1 MKKLFLAILFLGLAV
16 GSQAASIPLG
26 VEPANGGPELWL
38 QSVYVASGS
47 TALDVGDVVCW
58 DGDSSTGDDDSWVE
72 QCSTL
77 DTYLVAG
84 VVYPIGIAAGSSGTI
99 AIKGPVQVDAV
110 PGHLTV
116 APGLACASAT
126 AGSAA
131 SCSTTAANFGI
142 VVTANTATGTSAV
155 VCVNCNK

>member
-1 MKKLFLAILFLGLAV
+1 MKKLFLAVLFLGLAV
-16 GSQAASIPLG
+16 SSYSASIPTSI
-26 VEPANGGPELWL
+26 EPKAGGPEVWV
-38 QSVYVASGS
+38 QSVYVDTGS

-72 QCSTL
+72 QCSAA

-84 VVYPIGIAAGSSGTI
+84 VVWPAGIAAGASGTI

-110 PGHLTV
+110 AASLGV
-116 APGLACASAT
+116 ANGLACSSTT
-126 AGSAA
+126 AGSAR
-131 SCSTTAANFGI
+131 SCTTDAANFGI
-142 VVTANTATGTSAV
+142 VVTGNTGTSAV